1 MNLLRACTLVLFSA
15 ATLQM
20 LAEETVVFQPGCL
33 AKIYVCGKYADKNE
47 LTWEKFKDDVPE
59 WPIKVLPDAPV
70 EVLKL
75 KELPIVDATPLH
87 KIWDQKIKAVPSYLV
102 QSKSDV
108 LRGVN
113 FYAVEFEGY
122 LQTAVAGIHTIG
134 IVSDDPVEVFVEGKS
149 ILKSDISASPIDG
162 PSKNG
167 NERMWPEKEME
178 DQPTLA
184 ASVTASQG
192 SFNVSPNKWYHVVIL
207 AKQRWYRASTSK
219 NFNSTP
225 YTTDINRGAVFRAT
239 LTTPDMKSGWLVLQL
254 PVIK

>member
-1 MNLLRACTLVLFSA
+1 MNLLRACTLVLISA

-33 AKIYVCGKYADKNE
+33 AKIYVCGKYSDKYE
-47 LTWEKFKDDVPE
+47 LTHDKFKDDVPE

-75 KELPIVDATPLH
+75 KELPVVDATPLS
-87 KIWDQKIKAVPSYLV
+87 KIWDKTKAEPSRLV
-102 QSKSDV
+102 ESKAGV
-108 LRGVN
+108 LRGAN

-122 LQTAVAGIHTIG
+122 LQATGAGVHTIG

-162 PSKNG
+162 PSKKDENKC
-167 NERMWPEKEME
+167 WPISELE
-178 DQPTLA
+178 DQPALVAT
-184 ASVTASQG
+184 VTASQG

-207 AKQRWYRASTSK
+207 AKQRWYRASASM
-219 NFNSTP
+219 P
-225 YTTDINRGAVFRAT
+225 YGGMCFTTDLNRGAVFRAT
-239 LTTPDMKSGWLVLQL
+239 LTTPDMKSGPLLLQL
-254 PVIK
+254 PVVK